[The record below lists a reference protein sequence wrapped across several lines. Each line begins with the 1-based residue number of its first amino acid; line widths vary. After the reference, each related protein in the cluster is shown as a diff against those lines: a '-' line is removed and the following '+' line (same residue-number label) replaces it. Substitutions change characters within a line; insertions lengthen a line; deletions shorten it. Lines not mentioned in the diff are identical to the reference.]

1 MSTSATLAP
10 ETAAQDK
17 GPTIV
22 AVNCVVTS
30 ITTIFVFARLY
41 VRGVLQRKFQLD
53 DGLIVVSLIC
63 GWLTVAFSVAS
74 VASGN
79 GKHIDV
85 LQPNQI
91 SGAVLWTMVGF
102 VPGVLSFSIP
112 KLAAIYLLTR
122 LLEPSKLHR
131 HLLWTMGILCVLIL
145 MGCIAILF
153 GQCTPSRAQWDL
165 TITEKTCID
174 PYILVNYSIFA
185 GAFSGFVDL
194 YLAAYPAT
202 VLFQLQLNKKKKLA
216 LSAALGLGSV
226 ACIVAIYK
234 TTRIPGLASKD
245 FTFDT
250 SDLTIWTCVEG
261 SSVIIATCIPV
272 LRPLVEIIFGR
283 RVMGSSGDRH
293 GYKNYGTSRS
303 NTRDE
308 LEMNSK
314 RRKVKGPY
322 DLETNID
329 IAAKDGSQDDI
340 LPRDAPNQPPG
351 ARAEGIV
358 RTQSVTILYDEDK
371 ESGGPPLKKYENWNR

>member
-1 MSTSATLAP
+1 MATSAPLPP
-10 ETAAQDK
+10 EIAAQDK
-17 GPTIV
+17 GPSIV
-22 AVNCVVTS
+22 VVNCVVTS
-30 ITTIFVFARLY
+30 FTTLFVAARLY
-41 VRGVLQRKFQLD
+41 VRGVIQRKLQLD
-53 DGLIVVSLIC
+53 DAFVVVSLIC
-63 GWLTVAFSVAS
+63 GWLTVAFSIAS

-79 GKHIDV
+79 GKHIEMLSPD
-85 LQPNQI
+85 QI

-102 VPGVLSFSIP
+102 IPGVLSFSIP
-112 KLAAIYLLTR
+112 KLAAIYLVTR
-122 LLEPSKLHR
+122 LLEPSKWHKKF
-131 HLLWTMGILCVLIL
+131 LWGIGIFCVIALT
-145 MGCIAILF
+145 GCIAILF

-174 PYILVNYSIFA
+174 PFILVNYSIFA

-194 YLAAYPAT
+194 YLAVYPAT
-202 VLFQLQLNKKKKLA
+202 VLFSLQLNKKKKLA

-272 LRPLVEIIFGR
+272 LRPLIEVIFGR
-283 RVMGSSGDRH
+283 RALGSSGDRK

-308 LEMNSK
+308 MEMNSR

-329 IAAKDGSQDDI
+329 AVAKDSSQEEI
-340 LPRDAPNQPPG
+340 LPRDGVPSIPSAK
-351 ARAEGIV
+351 RADGIV
-358 RTQSVTILYDEDK
+358 RTQSVTILYGDDK
-371 ESGGPPLKKYENWNR
+371 DSNGGPKQYENWN